1 VRGGSGRLRLSAALV
16 SDHRYRLL
24 LAKPGTD
31 GERLIEPG
39 GTQPVADLGHQ
50 FGFHLPQ
57 VRPGRQSDPAAQAL
71 GRAFQPRCPLRI
83 AV

>member
-1 VRGGSGRLRLSAALV
+1 VSAAPV
-16 SDHRYRLL
+16 SDQGYRLL
-24 LAKPGTD
+24 LGKPGAD
-31 GERLIEPG
+31 GECLIEPG
-39 GTQPVADLGHQ
+39 RAQPLADLGHK

-71 GRAFQPRCPLRI
+71 GRALQPRRPVQV